1 MSGRCRSCGRG
12 GSRRRP
18 VRRRRHR
25 TVFSQVRFWG
35 LVLVVSCGYMIWLKA
50 TGRA

>member
-1 MSGRCRSCGRG
+1 MSRRCRTCGRSM
-12 GSRRRP
+12 SRRHTP
-18 VRRRRHR
+18 RRHR